1 MKLIPVLWLSPL
13 LFSAD
18 PTHFGNIRQLTQGGQ
33 NAEAYWSPDG
43 KRLIFQSTRKGY
55 ECDQIFI
62 HDEDLVALVALPRGL
77 EDETLSVRRP
87 IRLRILASLGKLAD
101 IAKMRG
107 VSRKEKGTQPK
118 HRDQFHL
125 FFNYTEA

>member
-1 MKLIPVLWLSPL
+1 MFP
-13 LFSAD
+13 
-18 PTHFGNIRQLTQGGQ
+18 IRQKIAAGG
-33 NAEAYWSPDG
+33 AALAC
-43 KRLIFQSTRKGY
+43 R
-55 ECDQIFI
+55 DQLLVRPVGI